1 MGLSR
6 RAYARHRGVAENAVR
21 KAIASGR
28 IELEPDGTIDPDTG
42 EIGAPPRLI
51 DPCALDIPEFLRRT
65 A

>member
-28 IELEPDGTIDPDTG
+28 ITLEPDGTIDPVKADA
-42 EIGAPPRLI
+42 E
-51 DPCALDIPEFLRRT
+51 
-65 A
+65 

>member
-28 IELEPDGTIDPDTG
+28 IRTRESVDQGLDSMPAAFLKLFSG
-42 EIGAPPRLI
+42 ENFGKMLVKV
-51 DPCALDIPEFLRRT
+51 
-65 A
+65 